1 MKWKGLSITALL
13 FSSIL
18 LWGFY
23 PNGDYKDKEGLILD
37 AVMNYLDALHFSP
50 VDLDDSFSEQ
60 VFEKYLEAVD
70 PSKRFLLQSEVDQ
83 LSIYKDQIDD
93 QMKMKSFEF
102 FEASIEII
110 ESSRERAKRIY
121 EEIISSDL
129 AKIDESSVETNREKR
144 LYSQSEAQ
152 LKDLWEQL
160 IKHDFNNRL
169 KSKIEDQENA
179 AEAEEESA
187 EIEME
192 QGDGEKIYVEN
203 IRKKLSD
210 KNTKKDAKEE
220 GKEEKPELTRTE
232 MEEAVTEKIAETYED
247 WFERMG
253 KDKRSDRFETY
264 VNTITHLFD
273 PHSDFYN
280 PKEKQDF
287 DIRMGGKL
295 EGIGARLQTADD
307 YTKVTS
313 IIPGGPAWKGK
324 QLEVDD
330 LITAVTQKDGEP
342 VDITGMRIDDVV
354 SKIRGKKGTVV
365 ILTVKKVDGTTA
377 HIEIERD
384 EVIIDEGFAR
394 SLTLDIPD
402 VVENVGYIKLP
413 KFYSSFEKKDGNSC
427 SKDVAAEI
435 EKLNELNVN
444 GIILDLRNNG
454 GGSLQDVVDMSGLF
468 IEDGPIVQV
477 KPRNKPAYVYD
488 DKDASVLY
496 DGPLIVMV
504 NQFSA
509 SASEILAAAL
519 QDYERAVIVG
529 SNSTFGKGT
538 VQRFVDLDRAVSN
551 NADLKPL
558 GNLKITMQK
567 FFRVNGGSTQLKGV
581 TPDIIFPNNYH
592 FIETGE
598 KDYDGAMAWTE
609 IEPVAYSQN
618 TYKIPSIDVLKTKSE
633 GRMAGKDDFKM
644 VLENAKRLKANRDE
658 SSYPLDFNAYTQYV
672 DQRNDEAEKF
682 EGLFDRKLESLK
694 ISNLAV
700 DTEYIASDESRTAR
714 NEDWIE
720 GVSKDF
726 YLEETMHILK
736 DMIEVNSQSLTK
748 K

>member
-1 MKWKGLSITALL
+1 MKWKGLTITALL
-13 FSSIL
+13 FSSII

-23 PNGDYKDKEGLILD
+23 PSGDYKDKEGLILD

-50 VDLDDSFSEQ
+50 AVLDDAFSEE
-60 VFEKYLEAVD
+60 VFDKYLEAVD

-93 QMKMKSFEF
+93 QMKMKNFEF

-110 ESSRERAKRIY
+110 EISRARAKRIY
-121 EEIISSDL
+121 NEIINAPL
-129 AKIDESSVETNREKR
+129 AKIDETVVEMDREKR
-144 LYSQSEAQ
+144 QYSQSEAE

-169 KSKIEDQENA
+169 KSKIEDQEA
-179 AEAEEESA
+179 REEKEEDESNKT
-187 EIEME
+187 E
-192 QGDGEKIYVEN
+192 DPN
-203 IRKKLSD
+203 
-210 KNTKKDAKEE
+210 NTDLGTDLKKDDKE
-220 GKEEKPELTRTE
+220 EEKPLLSRVE
-232 MEEAVTEKIAETYED
+232 METEVTEKINETYDD
-247 WFERMG
+247 WFERME

-264 VNTITHLFD
+264 VNTITHQFD

-295 EGIGARLQTADD
+295 EGIGARLQTAED

-330 LITAVTQKDGEP
+330 LITAVTQKGGEP

-365 ILTVKKVDGTTA
+365 ILTVKKVDGSSA
-377 HIEIERD
+377 QIEIERD

-402 VVENVGYIKLP
+402 VMENVGYIKLP

-427 SKDVAAEI
+427 AKDVAVEI

-538 VQRFVDLDRAVSN
+538 VQRFVDLDRAVTN

-581 TPDIIFPNNYH
+581 VPDIVFPNNYH

-598 KDYDGAMAWTE
+598 KDYDGAMAWSE

-618 TYKIPSIDVLKTKSE
+618 VYKIPSKAVLKKNSE
-633 GRMAGKDDFKM
+633 SRMAEKEDFQM

-658 SSYPLDFNAYTQYV
+658 SSYPLEFEAYNSYI

-682 EGLFDRKLESLK
+682 EGLFDKEIEALK

-700 DTEYIASDESRTAR
+700 DAEYIASDESRTAR

-736 DMIEVNSQSLTK
+736 DMISLNSEGHSLSK

>member
-1 MKWKGLSITALL
+1 MKWKGFFLTLALL
-13 FSSIL
+13 ASVIV
-18 LWGFY
+18 WGIY
-23 PNGDYKDKEGLILD
+23 PTVNVEEKESVILD
-37 AVMNYLDALHFSP
+37 AVLNYLEALHFSP
-50 VDLDDSFSEQ
+50 LELDDDLSAK
-60 VFEKYLEAVD
+60 VFDDYIESID

-83 LSIYKDQIDD
+83 LSIYKDQLDD
-93 QMKMKSFEF
+93 QIKMKDFTF
-102 FEASIEII
+102 FNASLEII
-110 ESSRERAKRIY
+110 EASRARSKRIY
-121 EEIISSDL
+121 NEIIEGDIAS
-129 AKIDESSVETNREKR
+129 IDETKVEVDRDKR
-144 LYSQSEAQ
+144 RFSANEAE

-160 IKHDFNNRL
+160 IKYDYNNRL
-169 KSKIEDQENA
+169 INKIEDQEDRLNK
-179 AEAEEESA
+179 EEEEEEDNNSQLKEDTRDIA
-187 EIEME
+187 VDLATEKEEDEEEPIKSEE
-192 QGDGEKIYVEN
+192 ELSLEVKEKI
-203 IRKKLSD
+203 K
-210 KNTKKDAKEE
+210 
-220 GKEEKPELTRTE
+220 
-232 MEEAVTEKIAETYED
+232 ETYDD
-247 WFERMG
+247 WFERMD

-264 VNTITHLFD
+264 INSITHLFD

-295 EGIGARLQTADD
+295 EGIGARLQSDGD

-324 QLEVDD
+324 ELDVDD
-330 LITAVTQKDGEP
+330 LITAVTQKGEEP
-342 VDITGMRIDDVV
+342 LDITGMRLDDVV

-365 ILTVKKVDGTTA
+365 ILSVKKVDGSRQQV
-377 HIEIERD
+377 EIERD

-394 SLTLDIPD
+394 SLKLDIPD
-402 VVENVGYIKLP
+402 VMENVGYIKLP

-427 SKDVAAEI
+427 AKDVAAEI
-435 EKLNELNVN
+435 EKLNALKVN

-454 GGSLQDVVDMSGLF
+454 GGSLQDVVDMTGLF

-488 DKDASVLY
+488 DKDATALY

-538 VQRFVDLDRAVSN
+538 VQRFVDLDRAVRDPS
-551 NADLKPL
+551 ASALKPL

-567 FFRVNGGSTQLKGV
+567 FFRINGGSTQLKGV

-598 KDYDGAMAWTE
+598 KDYDHAMEWSE
-609 IEPVAYSQN
+609 IPAVDYGQN
-618 TYKIPSIDVLKTKSE
+618 IFRIPSLELLRKKSE
-633 GRMAGKDDFKM
+633 MRTQNEENFKM
-644 VLENAKRLKANRDE
+644 VLENASRLKSNRDE
-658 SSYPLDFNAYTQYV
+658 TEYPLEFDAYNEYI
-672 DQRNDEAEKF
+672 DRKEEAAEKF
-682 EGLFDRKLESLK
+682 DGLFDQTIESLV

-700 DTEYIASDESRTAR
+700 DEEYINSDESRVAR
-714 NEDWIE
+714 NDDWKE

-736 DMIEVNSQSLTK
+736 DIVDLTSQSYSEK
-748 K
+748 E

>member
-1 MKWKGLSITALL
+1 MKWKGFFLTLALL
-13 FSSIL
+13 ASVIV
-18 LWGFY
+18 WGIY
-23 PNGDYKDKEGLILD
+23 PTVNVEEKESVILD
-37 AVMNYLDALHFSP
+37 AVLNYLEALHFSP
-50 VDLDDSFSEQ
+50 LELDDDLSAK
-60 VFEKYLEAVD
+60 VFDDYIESID

-83 LSIYKDQIDD
+83 LSIYKDQLDD
-93 QMKMKSFEF
+93 QIKMKDFTF
-102 FEASIEII
+102 FNASLEII
-110 ESSRERAKRIY
+110 EASRARSKRIY
-121 EEIISSDL
+121 NEIIEGDIAS
-129 AKIDESSVETNREKR
+129 IDETKVEVDRDKR
-144 LYSQSEAQ
+144 RFSANEAE

-160 IKHDFNNRL
+160 IKYDYNNRL
-169 KSKIEDQENA
+169 INKIEDQEDRLNK
-179 AEAEEESA
+179 EEEDNNSQLKEDTRDIA
-187 EIEME
+187 VDLATEKEEDEEEPIKSEE
-192 QGDGEKIYVEN
+192 ELSVEVKEKI
-203 IRKKLSD
+203 K
-210 KNTKKDAKEE
+210 
-220 GKEEKPELTRTE
+220 
-232 MEEAVTEKIAETYED
+232 ETYDD
-247 WFERMG
+247 WFERMD

-264 VNTITHLFD
+264 INSITHLFD

-295 EGIGARLQTADD
+295 EGIGARLQSDGD

-324 QLEVDD
+324 ELDVDD
-330 LITAVTQKDGEP
+330 LITAVTQKGEEP
-342 VDITGMRIDDVV
+342 LDITGMRLDDVV

-365 ILTVKKVDGTTA
+365 ILSVKKVDGSRQQV
-377 HIEIERD
+377 EIERD

-394 SLTLDIPD
+394 SLKLDIPD
-402 VVENVGYIKLP
+402 VMENVGYIKLP

-427 SKDVAAEI
+427 AKDVAAEI
-435 EKLNELNVN
+435 EKLNALKVN

-454 GGSLQDVVDMSGLF
+454 GGSLQDVVDMTGLF

-488 DKDASVLY
+488 DKDATALY

-538 VQRFVDLDRAVSN
+538 VQRFVDLDRAVRDPS
-551 NADLKPL
+551 ASALKPL

-567 FFRVNGGSTQLKGV
+567 FFRINGGSTQLKGV

-598 KDYDGAMAWTE
+598 KDYDHAMEWSE
-609 IEPVAYSQN
+609 IPAVDYGQN
-618 TYKIPSIDVLKTKSE
+618 IFRIPSLELLRKKSE
-633 GRMAGKDDFKM
+633 MRTQNEENFKM
-644 VLENAKRLKANRDE
+644 VLENASRLKSNRDE
-658 SSYPLDFNAYTQYV
+658 TEYPLEFDAYNEYI
-672 DQRNDEAEKF
+672 DRKEEAAEKF
-682 EGLFDRKLESLK
+682 DGLFDQTIESLV

-700 DTEYIASDESRTAR
+700 DEEYINSDESRVAR
-714 NEDWIE
+714 NDDWKE

-736 DMIEVNSQSLTK
+736 DIVDLTSQSYSEK
-748 K
+748 E

>member
-1 MKWKGLSITALL
+1 MKWKGLSIAGLL
-13 FSSIL
+13 FSSVL

-23 PNGDYKDKEGLILD
+23 PSGDYKDKEGLILD

-50 VDLDDSFSEQ
+50 VDLDDTFSEQ
-60 VFEKYLEAVD
+60 VFDKYLEAVD

-110 ESSRERAKRIY
+110 ETSRARAQRIY
-121 EEIISSDL
+121 NEIMEADL
-129 AKIDESSVETNREKR
+129 AKIDESIVEMDREKR
-144 LYSQSEAQ
+144 QYSQTEGE

-160 IKHDFNNRL
+160 VKHDFNNRL
-169 KSKIEDQENA
+169 KTKIEDQEA
-179 AEAEEESA
+179 A
-187 EIEME
+187 
-192 QGDGEKIYVEN
+192 QK
-203 IRKKLSD
+203 
-210 KNTKKDAKEE
+210 KEE
-220 GKEEKPELTRTE
+220 GKENEEENNKKNIKADLTKKDVPDDKKDAPVLSLAE
-232 MEEAVTEKIAETYED
+232 MQVEVTEKIGETYED

-295 EGIGARLQTADD
+295 EGIGARLQTSDD

-330 LITAVTQKDGEP
+330 MITAVTQKGGEP

-365 ILTVKKVDGTTA
+365 ILTVKKVDGSSA
-377 HIEIERD
+377 QVEIERD

-402 VVENVGYIKLP
+402 VMENVGYIKLP

-427 SKDVAAEI
+427 AKDIAVEI
-435 EKLNELNVN
+435 GKLNDLNVN

-496 DGPLIVMV
+496 DGPLVVMV

-538 VQRFVDLDRAVSN
+538 VQRFVDLDRAISN
-551 NADLKPL
+551 NEDLKPL

-598 KDYDGAMAWTE
+598 KDYDGAMEWSE
-609 IEPVAYSQN
+609 IQPVEYSQN
-618 TYKIPSIDVLKTKSE
+618 VYKIPSIDLLKAKST
-633 GRMAGKDDFKM
+633 GRMASKEDFQM

-658 SSYPLDFNAYTQYV
+658 SSYPLDFGAYTKYI
-672 DQRNDEAEKF
+672 DKRNEDAEKF
-682 EGLFDRKLESLK
+682 EGLFEKEIESLK
-694 ISNLAV
+694 ISNLPV
-700 DTEYIASDESRTAR
+700 DAEYISSDESRTAR

-726 YLEETMHILK
+726 YLEETMYILK
-736 DMIEVNSQSLTK
+736 DMISFNSHSLSK